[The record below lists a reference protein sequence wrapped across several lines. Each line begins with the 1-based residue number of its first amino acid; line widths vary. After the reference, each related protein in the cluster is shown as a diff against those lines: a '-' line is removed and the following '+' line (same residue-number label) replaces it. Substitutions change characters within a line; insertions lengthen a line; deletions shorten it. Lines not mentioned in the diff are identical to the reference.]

1 MRSVREMMEAWNG
14 ARDAVISSG
23 VDGMLLVCGTDMT
36 HIFLSLFLSRHRG
49 CGLLTAYNKVQ
60 KLASM
65 QDTSVSLQRRP
76 GSAHSPRPTGP
87 GCREKPRQYV

>member
-1 MRSVREMMEAWNG
+1 MIVEGRRVALVRL
-14 ARDAVISSG
+14 SF
-23 VDGMLLVCGTDMT
+23 LLVWMGCCWLCGTDMT